1 MPRPRPAVL
10 TQAEIAEALGTLE
23 GWTRRGEELVLVH
36 EAADFPAAIRL
47 VDAVAVLA
55 EEADH
60 HPDIDIR
67 WRTVT
72 FALCTHSEGSR
83 ITELDVSMAQRINA
97 AIDAQAGAAS

>member
-1 MPRPRPAVL
+1 MRRNPPPLAD
-10 TQAEIAEALGTLE
+10 AEITEALTALTD
-23 GWTRRGEELVLVH
+23 WTRRGDELVRVH
-36 EAADFPAAIRL
+36 EAPSFPAAIRL

-72 FALCTHSEGSR
+72 FALCTHSVGRR
-83 ITELDVSMAQRINA
+83 ITVLDTELAQQINA
-97 AIDAQAGAAS
+97 AIAAEH

>member
-1 MPRPRPAVL
+1 MPRSRPAPL
-10 TQAEIAEALGTLE
+10 GDLEIAEALATLD
-23 GWTRRGEELVLVH
+23 GWTRRGDELVLIH
-36 EAADFPAAIRL
+36 EAADFPSAIRL
-47 VDAVAVLA
+47 VDEVAVLA

-83 ITELDVSMAQRINA
+83 ITELDVSVAAQINA
-97 AIDAQAGAAS
+97 LIAAHSA